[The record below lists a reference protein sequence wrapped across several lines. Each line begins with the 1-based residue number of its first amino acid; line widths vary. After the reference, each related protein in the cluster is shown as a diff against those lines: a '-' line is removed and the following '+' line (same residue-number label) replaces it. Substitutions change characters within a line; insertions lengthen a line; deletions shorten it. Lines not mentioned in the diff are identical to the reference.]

1 MNGGRGDG
9 AGQPARMPPR
19 VIAALAALWS
29 VLVAGWL
36 VWIVAGTEL
45 RTPAV
50 ALAAGLLVA
59 MVWLFGLLILAL
71 FLAVS
76 SDE

>member
-1 MNGGRGDG
+1 
-9 AGQPARMPPR
+9 MPPR

-36 VWIVAGTEL
+36 VWIAAGTEL

-71 FLAVS
+71 FLAVG